1 MYFWDSSCRIQ
12 CCFKLLALK
21 EQEIKYN
28 FSTYH
33 KVGFRDP
40 TKSML
45 FALLCLTLLMQIL
58 QSLTKRES
66 RSNQRAT
73 DGTIFLKSNEKNY
86 KQEPTKRMNCIAKY
100 LMFYRLNFFES
111 LFGEDDIYQG
121 IFSTYKSTSQN
132 CKKCRKNTQF
142 YQNISWKQLFEKVP
156 T

>member
-1 MYFWDSSCRIQ
+1 MYFWDSSCRIW

-45 FALLCLTLLMQIL
+45 FALLCITPLMKIL

-66 RSNQRAT
+66 ESNQRAT
-73 DGTIFLKSNEKNY
+73 DGIIFLKSNEKNC
-86 KQEPTKRMNCIAKY
+86 KQEPTKRVNYIEKY
-100 LMFYRLNFFES
+100 
-111 LFGEDDIYQG
+111 
-121 IFSTYKSTSQN
+121 
-132 CKKCRKNTQF
+132 
-142 YQNISWKQLFEKVP
+142 
-156 T
+156 